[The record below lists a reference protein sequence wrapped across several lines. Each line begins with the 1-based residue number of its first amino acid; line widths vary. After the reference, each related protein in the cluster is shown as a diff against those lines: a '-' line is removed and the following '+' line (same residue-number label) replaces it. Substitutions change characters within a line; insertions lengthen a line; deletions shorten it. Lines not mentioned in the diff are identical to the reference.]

1 MQTREDLYVDL
12 LVFFLYIMFCF
23 IILHNAIV
31 IFCIIRYRAQ
41 FISRQF
47 KAISIM
53 SLVIG
58 NDGGRGNKGGGLARL
73 IIRNLDMENKKAN
86 SQNHEL
92 RNPFTG
98 GGGIA

>member
-1 MQTREDLYVDL
+1 MQTLEDLYVDL
-12 LVFFLYIMFCF
+12 LVFFLYIMFRF
-23 IILHNAIV
+23 TILHNAIV

-58 NDGGRGNKGGGLARL
+58 KDGGKESKQGGRG
-73 IIRNLDMENKKAN
+73 LD
-86 SQNHEL
+86 
-92 RNPFTG
+92 
-98 GGGIA
+98 